1 MKYLVVDDSKIAR
14 KMTIK
19 NLKSLITDDCEIIE
33 ASNGQEA
40 IDLYKENQPAMCFM
54 DLTMPQVNGFDATK
68 EICDYDKEAKIII
81 VSADIQEFAKQKAQE
96 NGAIG
101 FIKKPISKENLEA
114 MLKKL
119 ELI

>member
-19 NLKSLITDDCEIIE
+19 NLKLLITHKCDVIE

-40 IDLYKENQPAMCFM
+40 IDLYKEHKPAICFM
-54 DLTMPQVNGFDATK
+54 DLTMPIVNGFDATK
-68 EICDYDKEAKIII
+68 EICDFNNDAKIII
-81 VSADIQEFAKQKAQE
+81 VSADIQEIAMQKAKE

-101 FIKKPISKENLEA
+101 FIKKPINKDNLET